1 MFHFLTGRSGLK
13 VRNEGAVGMLRE
25 RGVGRFTAV
34 YTADQQHLGEA
45 SRLHHRP
52 ADQVNPD
59 LKLYAT
65 YLEVFN
71 LAFGNPLFIPTDYIG
86 DYADGKLWLS
96 VPLAVVEDETWDRTP
111 DFVTAHTGET
121 EALG

>member
-1 MFHFLTGRSGLK
+1 MFNFLMGKSALK
-13 VRNEGAVGMLRE
+13 QRNEGAVVMLRE

-52 ADQVNPD
+52 ADDVNPE

-65 YLEVFN
+65 YLEVIN
-71 LAFGNPLFIPTDYIG
+71 LAFGNPLFIPTDYIS
-86 DYADGKLWLS
+86 DYADDKLMLS
-96 VPLAVVEDETWDRTP
+96 VPLAVVEDETWERTP